1 MLTII
6 DKYILKKFLG
16 TYLFS
21 IFLILAIF
29 IVFDIKDK
37 VQTFSTEDI
46 PTREIIV
53 DYYLMFIPVYGNMF
67 SPLFTF
73 ISIIF
78 FTSKMAHRTEFVA
91 ILSAGAG
98 FNRILKPYLIGAF
111 IIGFSS
117 LLLNHF
123 VIPKAQKIKIGFEDK
138 WINKGYSTDDK
149 NIHKIIAPNT
159 VLYMESYDNRINTG
173 RKMSI
178 ETFVNHKQLS
188 ILKADEMKW
197 DTINKQWLLTNV
209 FEKTVTQQDR
219 LDTLVKN
226 QKPIHKEKHTYS
238 ATKTIKIDFTPA
250 DMWRFESKYETMN
263 TPELIKYITRET
275 QKGSSNIPFFE
286 VELHRRTSFPFATF
300 LLTIIG
306 LAISSRKVRGG
317 VGLQIAFG
325 MLLSCL
331 YIMLMYIFTTIATT
345 DSASSLFAVWVP
357 NIIFCFV
364 AFYFYRTAQQ

>member
-16 TYLFS
+16 TYIFS
-21 IFLILAIF
+21 ISLILAIF

-46 PTREIIV
+46 PTNEIIT

-78 FTSKMAHRTEFVA
+78 FTAKMAHRTEFVA
-91 ILSAGAG
+91 ILSSGAG

-173 RKMSI
+173 RTMSV
-178 ETFVNHKQLS
+178 EKFVNNKQ
-188 ILKADEMKW
+188 IYFLKADEMKW
-197 DTINKQWLLTNV
+197 DTVNKQWILTNV
-209 FEKTVTQQDR
+209 FEKTITQQDR
-219 LDTLVKN
+219 LDTLKN
-226 QKPIHKEKHTYS
+226 QKPIHKEKHIYS
-238 ATKTIKIDFTPA
+238 ASKTMKMDFTPA
-250 DMWRFESKYETMN
+250 DMWRYESKFETMN
-263 TPELIKYITRET
+263 TPELNKYIARET
-275 QKGSSNIPFFE
+275 QKGSNQIEFFE

-345 DSASSLFAVWVP
+345 GYTSPLLAVWTP
-357 NIIFCFV
+357 NLIFCFV
-364 AFYFYRTAQQ
+364 AFYFYKTAQQ

>member
-6 DKYILKKFLG
+6 DRYILKKFLG
-16 TYLFS
+16 TYIFS
-21 IFLILAIF
+21 ISLILAIF

-37 VQTFSTEDI
+37 VQTFSTENI
-46 PTREIIV
+46 PAKEIIV

-98 FNRILKPYLIGAF
+98 FNRILKPYLLGAF

-117 LLLNHF
+117 LLMNHF
-123 VIPKAQKIKIGFEDK
+123 VIPKAQKIKIGFEDR
-138 WINKGYSTDDK
+138 WINKGFVSDDK

-159 VLYMESYDNRINTG
+159 VLYMQDYDNRINTG

-178 ETFVNHKQLS
+178 ETFVNQKQLS

-197 DTINKQWLLTNV
+197 DTINKQWILINV
-209 FEKTVTQQDR
+209 FEKTVTQQNQ
-219 LDTLVKN
+219 LDTLKN
-226 QKPIHKEKHTYS
+226 QKPIHLEKHNYY
-238 ATKTIKIDFTPA
+238 ATKKIKIDFTPA

-263 TPELIKYITRET
+263 TPELINYIARET
-275 QKGSSNIPFFE
+275 QKGSNQIEFFQ

-345 DSASSLFAVWVP
+345 GFSSSVLLPVWTP
-357 NIIFCFV
+357 NLIFCFV
-364 AFYFYRTAQQ
+364 AFYFYKTAQQ

>member
-6 DKYILKKFLG
+6 DRYILKKFLG
-16 TYLFS
+16 TYIFS
-21 IFLILAIF
+21 ISLILAIF
-29 IVFDIKDK
+29 IVFDIKEK
-37 VQTFSTEDI
+37 VQYFTTEDI
-46 PTREIIV
+46 PFKEIFF
-53 DYYLMFIPVYGNMF
+53 DYYCMFIPVYGNMF

-78 FTSKMAHRTEFVA
+78 FTAKMAHRTEFVA

-149 NIHKIIAPNT
+149 NIHKIIAANT

-173 RKMSI
+173 SKMSI
-178 ETFVNHKQLS
+178 EKFVNNKQTYL
-188 ILKADEMKW
+188 LKADEMKW
-197 DTINKQWLLTNV
+197 DTINKEWLLVNV
-209 FEKTVTQQDR
+209 FEKTITQQDQ
-219 LDTLVKN
+219 LDTLKN
-226 QKPIHKEKHTYS
+226 QKPVHKEKHKYYP
-238 ATKTIKIDFTPA
+238 TKKIKIDFTPA

-263 TPELIKYITRET
+263 TPELINYIEKET
-275 QKGSSNIPFFE
+275 KKGSNQIEFFE
-286 VELHRRTSFPFATF
+286 VELHRRSSFPFATL

-345 DSASSLFAVWVP
+345 GFASPIIAVWTP
-357 NIIFCFV
+357 NVIFCFV
-364 AFYFYRTAQQ
+364 AFYFYKTAQQ